1 LQAII
6 SEGALAQGYHMH
18 IPRHFLQGFASRSLI
33 LLTVT
38 IGVFISGCVPPGTSV
53 DWEPEETYDPD
64 ISRTGWSSPATSM
77 GIIPIMPPS
86 EDVRVGD
93 MYVYSFNPDA
103 SSPNQRAKGVL
114 SYSPRWGSL
123 NLLEE
128 LEQEYQSR
136 PDWPKTPDAYIQ
148 IADETAGQDWPEPS
162 NPPGESIFARDS
174 VTNRLRNIGI
184 SEFSTYTLTEGDA
197 DALIPTE
204 AINLVLGTAWNDD
217 KILTIRMNSGETYS
231 LGLQK
236 VIEVALGDSEQ
247 GAVLKSPYRDHLA
260 LLADPYSDSVWIRIL
275 SDVIYIRS
283 IDFIIQSEAGFEED
297 EEANADEFVSEAEE
311 VVVVVTVAEPED
323 VDSEEGDNTVDGDTG
338 EGEEA
343 ADAGDA
349 DADAGDAD
357 AQEEVSEEVITTV
370 TEEILE
376 HAIDPAYAAF
386 VRANAINELLIE
398 SDSDDLPGG
407 FMRFV
412 SITDDSVT
420 IRRVWQRGLAV
431 GVRGLTL
438 EVDKITG
445 EVLRSGNM
453 GSLLP

>member
-1 LQAII
+1 MNFSHDRLKYPVNRYLIV
-6 SEGALAQGYHMH
+6 LAA
-18 IPRHFLQGFASRSLI
+18 ASGLF
-33 LLTVT
+33 
-38 IGVFISGCVPPGTSV
+38 IGGCAPTGTSV
-53 DWEPEETYDPD
+53 DWEHAEVYDPD

-77 GIIPIMPPS
+77 GIVPIMPPS

-93 MYVYSFNPDA
+93 MYVYSFNPDVA
-103 SSPNQRAKGVL
+103 SANPSKGQGVL
-114 SYSPRWGSL
+114 SYSPRWGTL

-128 LEQEYQSR
+128 LEQEYQTR

-148 IADETAGQDWPEPS
+148 VADETVGQDWPEPS

-174 VTNRLRNIGI
+174 VTNRLRNFGI
-184 SEFSTYTLTEGDA
+184 SELSTYTLSEGDA
-197 DALIPTE
+197 DALVPTE

-236 VIEVALGDSEQ
+236 VIEVALGGTGQ
-247 GAVLKSPYRDHLA
+247 GTTLNSPYRDNLA
-260 LLADPYSDSVWIRIL
+260 LIADPHSDSVWIRIL

-283 IDFIIQSEAGFEED
+283 IDFIIQSQSGFEED
-297 EEANADEFVSEAEE
+297 EEASADEFVSEAEE
-311 VVVVVTVAEPED
+311 TVEVVAAESGETAAEKGD
-323 VDSEEGDNTVDGDTG
+323 EMAEGEAGDGEEGEAG
-338 EGEEA
+338 EVEG
-343 ADAGDA
+343 
-349 DADAGDAD
+349 D
-357 AQEEVSEEVITTV
+357 AQEEVQEEAREEVITTV

-376 HAIDPAYAAF
+376 HELDPAYAAF

-407 FMRFV
+407 FMRFI

-438 EVDKITG
+438 EVDKFTG
-445 EVLRSGNM
+445 DVLRSGNM
-453 GSLLP
+453 GSLRP

>member
-1 LQAII
+1 MHNSHHRLKNPV
-6 SEGALAQGYHMH
+6 SHNRFALTAV
-18 IPRHFLQGFASRSLI
+18 IA
-33 LLTVT
+33 LL
-38 IGVFISGCVPPGTSV
+38 ISGCVSPGTSV
-53 DWEPEETYDPD
+53 DWEPEEVYDPD
-64 ISRTGWSSPATSM
+64 ISRTGWSSPASSM
-77 GIIPIMPPS
+77 GIVPIMPPS

-93 MYVYSFNPDA
+93 IYVYSFNPDVA
-103 SSPNQRAKGVL
+103 SANPSKGQGVL
-114 SYSPRWGSL
+114 SYSPRWGTL

-128 LEQEYQSR
+128 LEQEYQTR

-148 IADETAGQDWPEPS
+148 IADETVGQDWPEPS
-162 NPPGESIFARDS
+162 NPPDESIFARDS

-197 DALIPTE
+197 DALVPTE

-231 LGLQK
+231 LGLQRI
-236 VIEVALGDSEQ
+236 IEVALGGTGQ
-247 GAVLKSPYRDHLA
+247 GAALNSPYRDNLA
-260 LLADPYSDSVWIRIL
+260 LLADPHSDSVWVRIL

-283 IDFIIQSEAGFEED
+283 IDFIIQSQAGFEED
-297 EEANADEFVSEAEE
+297 EEANADEFVSEVEETVE
-311 VVVVVTVAEPED
+311 VVVVVVPED
-323 VDSEEGDNTVDGDTG
+323 AVSKEDDDMADVEAE

-343 ADAGDA
+343 NTDAAEADA
-349 DADAGDAD
+349 DADV
-357 AQEEVSEEVITTV
+357 QEEAKEEVITTV

-407 FMRFV
+407 FMRFI

-438 EVDKITG
+438 EVDKFTG
-445 EVLRSGNM
+445 DVLRSGNM
-453 GSLLP
+453 GSLRP

>member
-1 LQAII
+1 
-6 SEGALAQGYHMH
+6 MH
-18 IPRHFLQGFASRSLI
+18 IPRFSMKEPVSRSFI
-33 LLTVT
+33 LLMMATS
-38 IGVFISGCVPPGTSV
+38 VFISGCVSPGTSS
-53 DWEPEETYDPD
+53 DWEPEETYDPE
-64 ISRTGWSSPATSM
+64 ISRTGWNSPAASM

-103 SSPNQRAKGVL
+103 ASSSLRGKDVL

-128 LEQEYQSR
+128 LEQEYQTR

-162 NPPGESIFARDS
+162 NPPGESIFAHDS
-174 VTNRLRNIGI
+174 VTTRLRNIGI

-197 DALIPTE
+197 DVLVPTE

-217 KILTIRMNSGETYS
+217 KILSIRMNSGETYS

-260 LLADPYSDSVWIRIL
+260 LLADPHSDSVWIRIL

-297 EEANADEFVSEAEE
+297 EEASADEFVSEAEE
-311 VVVVVTVAEPED
+311 IVEVVTVAVQED
-323 VDSEEGDNTVDGDTG
+323 ADSNEGEDTVDGETED
-338 EGEEA
+338 GEEA
-343 ADAGDA
+343 EADAEGA
-349 DADAGDAD
+349 DAD

-370 TEEILE
+370 VEEILE

-398 SDSDDLPGG
+398 SDADDLPGG

-453 GSLLP
+453 GSLIP

>member
-1 LQAII
+1 
-6 SEGALAQGYHMH
+6 MH

-64 ISRTGWSSPATSM
+64 ISRTGWSSPAASM

-93 MYVYSFNPDA
+93 MYVYSFNPDV
-103 SSPNQRAKGVL
+103 SSSSLRGQGVL
-114 SYSPRWGSL
+114 SYSPRWGTL

-128 LEQEYQSR
+128 LEQEYQLR

-148 IADETAGQDWPEPS
+148 IAGESEGREWPEPVS
-162 NPPGESIFARDS
+162 TQNTSIFARDS
-174 VTNRLRNIGI
+174 VTDRLRNIGI

-197 DALIPTE
+197 DALVPTE
-204 AINLVLGTAWNDD
+204 AINLVLGSAWNDD

-231 LGLQK
+231 LGLQR
-236 VIEVALGDSEQ
+236 VIEAALGDSEK
-247 GAVLKSPYRDHLA
+247 GAALQSPYRDHLA
-260 LLADPYSDSVWIRIL
+260 LLADPHSDSVWIRIL

-283 IDFIIQSEAGFEED
+283 MDFIIQSESGFEED
-297 EEANADEFVSEAEE
+297 EEASADEFVSEVEE
-311 VVVVVTVAEPED
+311 TVEVVKVVVVEAPEEAGSEADAEAA
-323 VDSEEGDNTVDGDTG
+323 
-338 EGEEA
+338 EGETAEGETEA
-343 ADAGDA
+343 GEEA
-349 DADAGDAD
+349 DADAGQAD
-357 AQEEVSEEVITTV
+357 EEETPVEIIQTV
-370 TEEILE
+370 TEEIPDHVL
-376 HAIDPAYAAF
+376 DPAYAAF

-407 FMRFV
+407 FLRFV

-453 GSLLP
+453 GSMIP